1 MKPIIRFLTLLALFS
16 APHLASAYYD
26 PGVQRWISRDPVGER
41 GFQAARQS
49 KRSTGRNELNLFLFV
64 GNTPNHDIDAY
75 GLQRVDPDT
84 SIDECLSNCD
94 WDWKERKRKS
104 ISVGWRC
111 AGYIVGGI
119 VGTAGGGLCCVGAVP
134 VGVPVAVAGFG
145 FDIALWIV
153 DAKKDEKFDRQN
165 QADWVKCCK
174 ACGKKY
180 PGDQDEADDHIK
192 RNHRGGPIW

>member
-1 MKPIIRFLTLLALFS
+1 MRNVCCCPHIRTKKRIKRVIQVQMKPIIRFLTLLALFS

-84 SIDECLSNCD
+84 SIDECLSNCA
-94 WDWKERKRKS
+94 S
-104 ISVGWRC
+104 IAESVGWW
-111 AGYIVGGI
+111 
-119 VGTAGGGLCCVGAVP
+119 TVP
-134 VGVPVAVAGFG
+134 T
-145 FDIALWIV
+145 
-153 DAKKDEKFDRQN
+153 
-165 QADWVKCCK
+165 
-174 ACGKKY
+174 
-180 PGDQDEADDHIK
+180 
-192 RNHRGGPIW
+192 